1 MAKKPRVLTDT
12 FITGLKPAP
21 KGQRESFADA
31 LVPGLKIRVTDR
43 GAKSFILWRRFP
55 PSKNPAARSLGAV
68 GALTLT
74 EARDKARR
82 WLELIAQGK
91 DPRTVERNE
100 REAEQGRNGVTF
112 GDVFEKYLASHVKG
126 EAQGGGYR
134 TGDAQGPSVALE
146 RQATARDHPPRH
158 HTDG

>member
-91 DPRTVERNE
+91 DPEPSSVTNAKRN
-100 REAEQGRNGVTF
+100 
-112 GDVFEKYLASHVKG
+112 K
-126 EAQGGGYR
+126 
-134 TGDAQGPSVALE
+134 VAMVL
-146 RQATARDHPPRH
+146 PLVMSSKNI
-158 HTDG
+158 